1 MEENTLP
8 SQPEINQTSYAA
20 LPNASW
26 KSKLPLIS
34 GGLLLLVIVGA
45 AGFLLG
51 KSFSQPK
58 FLSTSP
64 TPQPSSTPT
73 AQAVIPTPTVTN
85 ETSLNLLMAKE
96 ALITYFSLLN
106 EKKYSEAVKYHGS
119 GYDYL
124 WDWNPTIDRNNYSQL
139 LKMGCKENGLKCLKI
154 RNILEQQQVSP
165 SEFKFIVKFSEN
177 DGTLFKRGPC
187 SGSTEEQQST
197 ETDFEFVVRK
207 KGENYLV
214 VTQPVYVP

>member
-1 MEENTLP
+1 MEENI
-8 SQPEINQTSYAA
+8 SQQQSEAVQTPTNNT
-20 LPNASW
+20 PNSIW
-26 KSKLPLIS
+26 KSKLLLIS
-34 GGLLLLVIVGA
+34 GGVLLIVLV
-45 AGFLLG
+45 GFGGFFLG

-139 LKMGCKENGLKCLKI
+139 LKMGCEENGLKCLKI

-165 SEFKFIVKFSEN
+165 SEFKFIVQFSEN
-177 DGTLFKRGPC
+177 DGTLFKRGSC
-187 SGSTEEQQST
+187 CGSTEEQQPT

>member
-1 MEENTLP
+1 MEEPIATNNQQLN
-8 SQPEINQTSYAA
+8 SIIPEQTPKFS
-20 LPNASW
+20 P
-26 KSKLPLIS
+26 PLIAT
-34 GGLLLLVIVGA
+34 LVLLVVLVGA
-45 AGFLLG
+45 IGFLLG

-64 TPQPSSTPT
+64 TLQLSSTPT
-73 AQAVIPTPTVTN
+73 TQAVIPTPAVTT

-139 LKMGCKENGLKCLKI
+139 LKMGCEENGLKCLKI
-154 RNILEQQQVSP
+154 RNILEQQQASP
-165 SEFKFIVKFSEN
+165 SEFKFIVQFSEN
-177 DGTLFKRGPC
+177 DGTLFKRSPC
-187 SGSTEEQQST
+187 CGSIGEQQPT
-197 ETDFEFVVRK
+197 ETDFEFVVRQ

-214 VTQPVYVP
+214 VTQPVFVP